1 MCEFSLPQDKIFTTH
16 KKDGSRK
23 DEKHQEKLSAE

>member
-1 MCEFSLPQDKIFTTH
+1 MCGFPPTQDKIFTTH
-16 KKDGSRK
+16 KKDGSGK